1 MRVHTKLTY
10 QWSDADNNY
19 VLMAEEGYDCP
30 FSGRIALCKGA
41 TADQTNLGNSQSDFY
56 KTLSQ
61 DYGTQF
67 AQQGNI
73 LNSLNSALAPTVAAG
88 ASQFGYSPGQVN
100 ALNST
105 AIQGT
110 AQQYQ
115 NAQKSLQ
122 NQQSS
127 QSAGGYGG
135 GNAYLPSGVAS
146 QNSAALAA
154 QGANQT
160 SSQLLGIQ
168 NAGYAQ
174 GNANYNNAV
183 NALGGVASQYNPTGY
198 AGQATGAGSSAGN
211 TFNTIQ
217 QENTASSPL
226 SIVGGILGGVAT
238 AAGGLVGMKNAGSGW
253 NSLGGSIDKTPSS
266 VNSGE
271 YVPQ

>member
-1 MRVHTKLTY
+1 MTRIHTRLEFI
-10 QWSDADNNY
+10 WSDEHNKY
-19 VLMAEEGYDCP
+19 VLVSEEGYDCP
-30 FSGRIALCKGA
+30 ENGLALCKGA
-41 TADQTNLGNSQSDFY
+41 TADQTNLGTSQSNFY
-56 KTLSQ
+56 NTLSQ

-115 NAQKSLQ
+115 GAQKSLQ
-122 NQQSS
+122 NQQAA
-127 QSAGGYGG
+127 QGG

-211 TFNTIQ
+211 TFETIQ
-217 QENTASSPL
+217 KENTAASPWGA
-226 SIVGGILGGVAT
+226 VGGILGGVAGSFLGPMG
-238 AAGGLVGMKNAGSGW
+238 ASIGSKLGSGIGGAA
-253 NSLGGSIDKTPSS
+253 SGGSPTATDMAFSDGI
-266 VNSGE
+266 G
-271 YVPQ
+271 